1 MTIKT
6 STKFVNVPKK
16 GMEIKMQGDIR
27 DVCMV
32 LRLLKCQFGNR
43 KIGEICDD
51 ELKDTLCL
59 ASKMHGTIQQIK
71 KAVARR

>member
-6 STKFVNVPKK
+6 STKLVNVPKK

-32 LRLLKCQFGNR
+32 LQLLKGKFGNR
-43 KIGEICDD
+43 KISEFCDD
-51 ELKDTLCL
+51 ELKETLCL
-59 ASKMHGTIQQIK
+59 ASQMHGTIQQIK
-71 KAVARR
+71 RAVSSR